1 MGERIVADFEGY
13 FGDVTSTASEQE
25 RSLFDAKG
33 AEVEGE
39 SFTCFFGHEATQ
51 VVRRAADFAGKL
63 FQINGFIEAGLYQLE
78 CLSDMAVGL
87 VLELTAEKGVLG
99 AAFLKKMSG
108 EKLKNLGLIP
118 RMSGK
123 AGNGGRDQILE
134 ELFLATAPPAKYSH
148 VLPEEGFGSSEE
160 AGEGLRTNRENECGM
175 TFDRTK
181 AGGERRGLELF
192 EIEQGHGVGEEGQ
205 SSMGCNHQPAARL
218 IENQM

>member
-25 RSLFDAKG
+25 CSLFDTKG

-39 SFTCFFGHEATQ
+39 SFACFLGHEATQ
-51 VVRRAADFAGKL
+51 VVRRAADFVGKL

-99 AAFLKKMSG
+99 AAFLKKMNG

-118 RMSGK
+118 RMSSK
-123 AGNGGRDQILE
+123 AGNGGRAVSYTHLTLPTI
-134 ELFLATAPPAKYSH
+134 YS
-148 VLPEEGFGSSEE
+148 V
-160 AGEGLRTNRENECGM
+160 
-175 TFDRTK
+175 
-181 AGGERRGLELF
+181 
-192 EIEQGHGVGEEGQ
+192 
-205 SSMGCNHQPAARL
+205 
-218 IENQM
+218 